1 MNTESKK
8 MKIAYCG
15 IKGAFAANVA
25 ERIFPGED
33 FITYESF
40 EGAFNAVSDGICDYG
55 VLPIENSYAGDVI
68 QVMDLLYFGTLYIAG
83 IYEMPV
89 VHNLLGIKGAD
100 IKSITK
106 VISHPQAL
114 SQCDGFIKRHGLQS
128 IAASNTAVAAQEVAE
143 KNDPGLAAIAG
154 KETARLYG
162 LDIIEKEINDSPDN
176 TTRFVVV
183 SRKREP
189 LGSKKEAFSIMLTVK
204 DEARALARS
213 LDTIGYYG
221 FNMRSVKSRP
231 SKKIPW
237 SYYFYIECIGDA
249 DSEKGKKMAAILS
262 EECENFRL
270 LGCYENDII
279 IAE

>member
-1 MNTESKK
+1 MERDNKLR
-8 MKIAYCG
+8 IAYSG
-15 IKGAFAANVA
+15 IKGAFAANAA
-25 ERIFPGED
+25 ERIFPGEE

-40 EGAFNAVSDGICDYG
+40 DEAFAAVTDGICDYG
-55 VLPIENSYAGDVI
+55 VLPLENSYAGDVI
-68 QVMDLLYFGTLYIAG
+68 QVLDLLYFGTLYITG

-89 VHNLLGIKGAD
+89 VHNLLGVKGAD
-100 IKSITK
+100 INDIKE

-114 SQCDGFIKRHGLQS
+114 SQCDDFIKQHGLNR
-128 IAASNTAVAAQEVAE
+128 IAASNTAVAAHEVAD
-143 KNDPGLAAIAG
+143 KNDPCLAAIAG
-154 KETARLYG
+154 RETARLYG
-162 LDIIEKEINDSPDN
+162 LDIIAENINDSPDN

-189 LGSKKEAFSIMLTVK
+189 LGAKKEAFSIMLTVK

-221 FNMRSVKSRP
+221 FNMRCVKSRP

-249 DSEKGKKMAAILS
+249 DSEKGKKMASILS
-262 EECENFRL
+262 EECEYFRL

-279 IAE
+279 INE